1 MITKDYYEIVLSRVP
16 ERDKEKFNK
25 DLIECIRINRINTLI
40 KIMRINREF
49 RKIVQMQDQ

>member
-1 MITKDYYEIVLSRVP
+1 MNSVTICKLLDLLLE
-16 ERDKEKFNK
+16 